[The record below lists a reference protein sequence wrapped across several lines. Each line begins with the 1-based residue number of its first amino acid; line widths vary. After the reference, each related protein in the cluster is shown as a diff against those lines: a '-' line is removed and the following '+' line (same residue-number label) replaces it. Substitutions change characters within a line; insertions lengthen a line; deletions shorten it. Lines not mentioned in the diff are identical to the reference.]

1 MYLVIF
7 RATIRNLDAEYHQ
20 TAARM
25 RELALNEFGCIE
37 FHSVTEGDNEVSLS
51 YWPDSASIQAWKA
64 HPEHQRAQRLGR
76 ERWYETYSVEVAQVE
91 RAYRHPDPGMGHN

>member
-37 FHSVTEGDNEVSLS
+37 FHSVTEGNNEVSLS
-51 YWPDSASIQAWKA
+51 YWPDAASIQAWKA
-64 HPEHQRAQRLGR
+64 HPEHQRAQQLGR
-76 ERWYETYSVEVAQVE
+76 ERWYVSYSVEVARIE
-91 RAYRHPDPGMGHN
+91 RGYRNPPLTV